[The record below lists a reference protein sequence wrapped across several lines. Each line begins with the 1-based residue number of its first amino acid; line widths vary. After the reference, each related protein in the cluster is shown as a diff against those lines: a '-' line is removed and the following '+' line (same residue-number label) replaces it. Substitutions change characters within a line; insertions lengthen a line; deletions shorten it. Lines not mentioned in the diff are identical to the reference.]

1 MSASWQKFYDE
12 KTFQSAA
19 DVFIEEQVERRLS
32 ERGVPDGFES
42 VVTDE
47 TKDETDKKEA
57 GMAAGAAAP
66 LSDLNPQHSADCSAD
81 CSAVNQTLC
90 RTTGAKHE
98 RMASRFV
105 F

>member
-1 MSASWQKFYDE
+1 M
-12 KTFQSAA
+12 
-19 DVFIEEQVERRLS
+19 ERRLS

-42 VVTDE
+42 IVTDE

-66 LSDLNPQHSADCSAD
+66 LSDLNPQHSADCSA
-81 CSAVNQTLC
+81 ANQTLC
-90 RTTGAKHE
+90 RTTGTKHE